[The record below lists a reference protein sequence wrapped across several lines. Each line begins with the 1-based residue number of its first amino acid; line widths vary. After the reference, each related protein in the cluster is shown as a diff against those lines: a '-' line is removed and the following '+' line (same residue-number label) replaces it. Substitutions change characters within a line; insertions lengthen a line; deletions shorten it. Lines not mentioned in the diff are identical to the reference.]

1 MAGAFLQLAV
11 CIARGKQKMRSMRT
25 GFTERGSIASTA
37 PLAKRR
43 GLDDDRRMRVRTKDY
58 ERQHRALWSELGPL
72 IERVMFGDEPVLGE
86 AVDRFEAHLA
96 RYFGAAHAVGMG
108 SGTDAIIQMVRGLG
122 LGAGDEVV
130 TCAHTFT
137 GVVSALIQAGVEP
150 RLVDADAASGLLE
163 VATVERALGPRTRAV
178 LAVHPYG
185 HPVELG
191 PLAALC
197 HERQVMLLEDAAQA
211 HGARWAGRSVGSF
224 GVAAAL
230 SFHPSKNLGA
240 FGDGGAVLTQSDD
253 LAAQLR
259 IARNLGKADKYRFT
273 AIAPNSKLDTLQAA
287 ILDLKLAHLDAWIAR
302 RRALAARYLA
312 GLAGVGD
319 LILPMT
325 RAPAEHAYHLF
336 VVRSER
342 RDALRG
348 YLAERSI
355 GSSLHYPIAAPRQ
368 PALADRFRDQDFPV
382 AERLADTVLSLPLS
396 HEHTDEEI
404 DAVIDTLRAFFE

>member
-185 HPVELG
+185 HSTRRRTGADPGLG
-191 PLAALC
+191 RRADPP
-197 HERQVMLLEDAAQA
+197 
-211 HGARWAGRSVGSF
+211 RSSGFVLPATRHRSG
-224 GVAAAL
+224 GQGGAAAV
-230 SFHPSKNLGA
+230 SPRPTEANPGTC
-240 FGDGGAVLTQSDD
+240 DVCRWRRGGS
-253 LAAQLR
+253 
-259 IARNLGKADKYRFT
+259 
-273 AIAPNSKLDTLQAA
+273 
-287 ILDLKLAHLDAWIAR
+287 
-302 RRALAARYLA
+302 
-312 GLAGVGD
+312 
-319 LILPMT
+319 
-325 RAPAEHAYHLF
+325 
-336 VVRSER
+336 
-342 RDALRG
+342 
-348 YLAERSI
+348 
-355 GSSLHYPIAAPRQ
+355 
-368 PALADRFRDQDFPV
+368 
-382 AERLADTVLSLPLS
+382 
-396 HEHTDEEI
+396 
-404 DAVIDTLRAFFE
+404 